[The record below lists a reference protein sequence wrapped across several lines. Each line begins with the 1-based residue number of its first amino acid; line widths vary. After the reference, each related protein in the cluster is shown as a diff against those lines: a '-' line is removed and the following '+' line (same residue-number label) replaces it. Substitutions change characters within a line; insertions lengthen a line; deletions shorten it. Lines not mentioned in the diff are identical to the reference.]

1 MRARI
6 LRDITTGLKTL
17 GIILEGTSLLGIIL
31 LDIIPLDIIP
41 LDIIPLV
48 MVIIPAVIIRL
59 GISPLGSMLQV
70 LIQPCRTR
78 EAAILGNDVEHV
90 GLSEHV
96 TLFFNC
102 LLSIVIAMLPSRRL
116 F

>member
-17 GIILEGTSLLGIIL
+17 GIIPEGTS
-31 LDIIPLDIIP
+31 PLDIIP

-90 GLSEHV
+90 GLSEYV